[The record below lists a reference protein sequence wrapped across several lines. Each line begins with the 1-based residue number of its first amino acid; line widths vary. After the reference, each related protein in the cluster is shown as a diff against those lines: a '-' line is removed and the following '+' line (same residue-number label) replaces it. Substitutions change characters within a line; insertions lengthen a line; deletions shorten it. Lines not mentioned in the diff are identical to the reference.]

1 METLHGLSPLLG
13 GEPECDQA
21 RSEERMADADWD
33 SPMKS
38 ARSHGP
44 DTVRRLAGCPP
55 GTCWS

>member
-1 METLHGLSPLLG
+1 MASRLCSA

>member
-1 METLHGLSPLLG
+1 
-13 GEPECDQA
+13 
-21 RSEERMADADWD
+21 MADADWD

-55 GTCWS
+55 GTCWSWAPAPPGSPPPPAPR